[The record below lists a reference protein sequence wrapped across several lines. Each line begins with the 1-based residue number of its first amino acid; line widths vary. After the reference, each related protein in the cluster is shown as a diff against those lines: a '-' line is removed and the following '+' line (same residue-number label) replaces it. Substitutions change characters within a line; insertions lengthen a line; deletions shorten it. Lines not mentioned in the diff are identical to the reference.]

1 MSPNSLIGK
10 VFTIPVFSALSQQNT
25 IKEIEES
32 KMPGHWVI
40 KLEWIP
46 SSYSVPSEI
55 SILVNPVVNN
65 KMMFTMLEKNDK
77 SHTGTYTLSKQIVNR
92 DECGTINGLQTIFEK
107 LGTF

>member
-10 VFTIPVFSALSQQNT
+10 VFTIPIFSAFRQQYT
-25 IKEIEES
+25 IKELEES

-46 SSYSVPSEI
+46 SSYSVPHEI

-65 KMMFTMLEKNDK
+65 KMMFALIERNNK
-77 SHTGTYTLSKQIVNR
+77 SHTGTYNLSKKIVDR
-92 DECGTINGLQTIFEK
+92 TECNTMNGLRNIFQK
-107 LGTF
+107 LGEF